1 MKEYEAI
8 MRRKG
13 LPNVGQLVRSKKY
26 NTIWRVMEKRE
37 MWQSEGEDPV
47 TKEPRWT
54 YAIYLNFWMVQRNM
68 EPGLGKTMGFLY
80 SLDDNTF
87 QENWEIVS

>member
-1 MKEYEAI
+1 MEEYDEI

-26 NTIWRVMEKRE
+26 NTIWRVLEKRE
-37 MWQSEGEDPV
+37 TWHSEGEDPV
-47 TKEPRWT
+47 TKGPRWT
-54 YAIYLNFWMVQRNM
+54 YAIYLNFWKVQRNT

-80 SLDDNTF
+80 TLHDNTF
-87 QENWEIVS
+87 KENWEVVS

>member
-1 MKEYEAI
+1 MKEYEEI

-26 NTIWRVMEKRE
+26 NTMWRIMEKRE
-37 MWQSEGEDPV
+37 TWRSLGEDPA
-47 TKEPRWT
+47 TKEPRWD
-54 YAIYLNFWMVQRNM
+54 YAIYLSYWRVQLGV

-80 SLDDNTF
+80 GLDDNTF
-87 QENWEIVS
+87 EENWVIVS

>member
-1 MKEYEAI
+1 MKEYDEI

-26 NTIWRVMEKRE
+26 NTIWRVLEKRE
-37 MWQSEGEDPV
+37 TWHSEGEGPV

-54 YAIYLNFWMVQRNM
+54 YAIYLNFWKVQRNM

-80 SLDDNTF
+80 TLDDNTF

>member
-1 MKEYEAI
+1 MKEYEKI

-37 MWQSEGEDPV
+37 TWKPRGEEPV
-47 TKEPRWT
+47 TKEPRWD
-54 YAIYLNFWMVQRNM
+54 YAIYLSFWKVQRGT
-68 EPGLGKTMGFLY
+68 EPGLGQTMGFLY
-80 SLDDNTF
+80 GLDDNTF
-87 QENWEIVS
+87 QENWVIVS

>member
-1 MKEYEAI
+1 MKEYEEI

-37 MWQSEGEDPV
+37 VWRETEPDPK
-47 TKEPRWT
+47 THEPGWT
-54 YAIYLNFWMVQRNM
+54 YAIYLSYWLVQRGL
-68 EPGLGKTMGFLY
+68 EPGMGKTMGFLY
-80 SLDDNTF
+80 TLDDDTF
-87 QENWEIVS
+87 EENWTIVS

>member
-1 MKEYEAI
+1 MKEYDEI

-26 NTIWRVMEKRE
+26 NTIWRVLEKRE
-37 MWQSEGEDPV
+37 TWQSDKDDPI
-47 TKEPRWT
+47 TKEPRWR
-54 YAIYLNFWMVQRNM
+54 YCIFLNFWKVQRNL

>member
-1 MKEYEAI
+1 MKEYEKI

-13 LPNVGQLVRSKKY
+13 LPEVGQLVRSKKY

-37 MWQSEGEDPV
+37 TWTDRGEDPV
-47 TKEPRWT
+47 SKEPRWD
-54 YAIYLNFWMVQRNM
+54 YAIYLSFWKVQQRV

-80 SLDDNTF
+80 GLEDNTF
-87 QENWEIVS
+87 QENWVIVS

>member
-26 NTIWRVMEKRE
+26 NTIWRVLEKRE
-37 MWQSEGEDPV
+37 AWHSEREDPV

-54 YAIYLNFWMVQRNM
+54 YAIYINFWKVQMNM

-80 SLDDNTF
+80 TMDDNTF